1 MKRKVLLTTLVL
13 TILVGC
19 NNDETEEEN
28 LDDVTMTQEKVEQKN
43 DLQYDKF
50 KMEDDTLYLKNGDEE
65 S

>member
-28 LDDVTMTQEKVEQKN
+28 LDDVKMTQEKVGQKMSCSMTN
-43 DLQYDKF
+43 LKW
-50 KMEDDTLYLKNGDEE
+50 KMIRYI
-65 S
+65 